1 MGKQKASPP
10 PSVAVTPPPAPQQ
23 TLQHEKPRGPLLVAR
38 SMFSGPMPPPELV
51 REYELILPGAAKY
64 FFSALE
70 RQALHRHEMERRTL
84 DAAICNET
92 VGMWLA
98 FVLAVI
104 VIGAG
109 TFLIHEGK
117 DPQGLSLIVGTM
129 VSLCAVFA
137 YSRTRTRREAGENRS
152 AGNRAGGAL
161 AGG

>member
-10 PSVAVTPPPAPQQ
+10 AAVAVTPPPAVEQ
-23 TLQHEKPRGPLLVAR
+23 TLDHEEPRGRRVMVAR
-38 SMFSGPMPPPELV
+38 SVFSGPMPPPELV

-70 RQALHRHEMERRTL
+70 FQAVHRHEMERKAL
-84 DAAICNET
+84 DASIRNET

-104 VIGAG
+104 VIAAG

-137 YSRTRTRREAGENRS
+137 YSRTKTRREAGES
-152 AGNRAGGAL
+152 RAGGAQ